1 MIDFESNRWRYFKRT
16 IEGSE
21 NKNKKKIKIRK
32 KQKKNKIELELEI
45 KTENIKNMIHL

>member
-1 MIDFESNRWRYFKRT
+1 MIDFESNQWRYFKRT

-21 NKNKKKIKIRK
+21 NQIKIRK